1 MSWHE
6 PALTKR
12 QWAVKFEIM
21 LDDVLGG
28 ASACRESFCVFT
40 FGTYFIGRAD
50 IPTAK
55 ARLATHGHE
64 VFSEKS
70 HPISCWDAQYVKC

>member
-1 MSWHE
+1 MSWHV

-28 ASACRESFCVFT
+28 ASACRKSFCVFT
-40 FGTYFIGRAD
+40 FGTYFIFCPAGRYSHCQS
-50 IPTAK
+50 K
-55 ARLATHGHE
+55 ARYSWA
-64 VFSEKS
+64 
-70 HPISCWDAQYVKC
+70 